1 MNSKSSLFK
10 LLFFLICITL
20 YHSSLNGQPTCD
32 APNPAQFLICL
43 TTPGVTTINVTTDYT
58 EDVDLTTLIEA
69 ERTFEGVTINIG
81 THILTLKGNM
91 AVNELTQFDLSSG
104 GILRLKNNRNETV
117 TFVFDNPIG
126 LEEDIDDL
134 NTALDALA
142 FPTPTTSSLHA
153 VAISLGAGVLPVTL
167 NEFNIKVENSKSFLT
182 WQTSTELNN
191 AKFIIQTSTEG
202 EIFNNI
208 GEIAGAG
215 TTTEPKS
222 YSFTHQTPSAGANY
236 YRLKQVDFD
245 GTFAYSKVLAINA
258 PGSNDI
264 FAFPNPAKDKITLQ
278 YDYSKGE
285 GSIQLFDALGRR
297 LKTNIG
303 GYAGNYEVV
312 LPEGLAKGTYWLK
325 VERAGKVQT
334 VPVVKE

>member
-1 MNSKSSLFK
+1 MKTSLLS
-10 LLFFLICITL
+10 LLFLFAFIFPSALFSQDTCRLSTGSYDQAFVDNCLANCSMCRAIKIEGNPVNLLGKWDLRSFGNVHIVIAPGARLEFTMSDTLVLTAGSSITVL
-20 YHSSLNGQPTCD
+20 TG
-32 APNPAQFLICL
+32 
-43 TTPGVTTINVTTDYT
+43 TTPIPNGMLTASGLNN
-58 EDVDLTTLIEA
+58 DVVVIIKGTRWITVA
-69 ERTFEGVTINIG
+69 E
-81 THILTLKGNM
+81 LM
-91 AVNELTQFDLSSG
+91 A
-104 GILRLKNNRNETV
+104 I
-117 TFVFDNPIG
+117 
-126 LEEDIDDL
+126 
-134 NTALDALA
+134 
-142 FPTPTTSSLHA
+142 TPTN
-153 VAISLGAGVLPVTL
+153 GVLPVVLHSFEGYIQKQTITL
-167 NEFNIKVENSKSFLT
+167 S
-182 WQTSTELNN
+182 WQTATELNN
-191 AKFIIQTSTEG
+191 AKFVIQTSPEG

-215 TTTEPKS
+215 TTTEPHN

-245 GTFAYSKVLAINA
+245 GTFAYSKVLAIHA